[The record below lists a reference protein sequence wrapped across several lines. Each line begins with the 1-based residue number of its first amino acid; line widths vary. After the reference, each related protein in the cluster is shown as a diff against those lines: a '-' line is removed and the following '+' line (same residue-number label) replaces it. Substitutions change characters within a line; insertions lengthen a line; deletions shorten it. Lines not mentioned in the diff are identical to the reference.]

1 LRYAVAAQYNSP
13 MSKTAPFS
21 MRLPPELK
29 AELQR
34 LADADRR
41 SLTNYIEGVLLDHV
55 EGQRGPFSRKVRKVQ
70 PEEGE
75 RG

>member
-1 LRYAVAAQYNSP
+1 
-13 MSKTAPFS
+13 MSNRTLPFS

-41 SLTNYIEGVLLDHV
+41 SLTNYIEIVLEDHV
-55 EGQRGPFSRKVRKVQ
+55 KTKGKRK
-70 PEEGE
+70 
-75 RG
+75 